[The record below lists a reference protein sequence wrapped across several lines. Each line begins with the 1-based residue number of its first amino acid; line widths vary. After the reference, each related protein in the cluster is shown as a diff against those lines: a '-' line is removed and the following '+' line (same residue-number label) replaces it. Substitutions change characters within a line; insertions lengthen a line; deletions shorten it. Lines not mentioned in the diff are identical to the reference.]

1 MKSRRSF
8 IKSVSAIAA
17 GIAVSG
23 LHPIMAAVPEIRESK
38 NPERK
43 IHIFSKH
50 LQWLGYQE
58 MAEMVRQI
66 GFDGIDL
73 TVRPNGH
80 VLPENVKAEL
90 PKAVKV
96 IRSSGLLADRIT
108 TAITDADDPLT
119 IQVLTAA
126 AESGI
131 QNYRLGWLSY
141 DESKSIKENLHFF
154 NLKLQKLAAINKQLG
169 IKGAYQNHAGESVG
183 GPVWDMGLLLE
194 GIDPEYLGIRY
205 DIRHATVS
213 GGLSWPVGLEYLADK
228 INSLDLKDFI
238 WMEKENKWQPVN
250 VPLNEGMVDF
260 DRFLKILKQKNISGD
275 FTMHFEYELGGAD
288 TGAFKLT
295 VPPVTVISAMK
306 RDLAVFKAWM

>member
-1 MKSRRSF
+1 MT
-8 IKSVSAIAA
+8 A

-23 LHPIMAAVPEIRESK
+23 FHPLMAAGSEIRESK
-38 NPERK
+38 NPGRK
-43 IHIFSKH
+43 IHVFSKH

-58 MAEMVRQI
+58 MAETVRQI

-80 VLPENVKAEL
+80 VLPVNVKEDLA
-90 PKAVKV
+90 KAIKA
-96 IRSSGLLADRIT
+96 IRSCGLLADRIT

-119 IQVLTAA
+119 IQVLTVA
-126 AESGI
+126 AELGI
-131 QNYRLGWLSY
+131 ENYRLGWLSY

-154 NLKLQKLAAINKQLG
+154 NLKLQKLAAVNRKLG
-169 IKGAYQNHAGESVG
+169 IKGAYQNHAGEGVG
-183 GPVWDMGLLLE
+183 GAVWDMGLLLDA
-194 GIDPEYLGIRY
+194 IDPEYLGIRY

-213 GGLSWPVGLEYLADK
+213 GGLSWTVGLEYLADK
-228 INSLDLKDFI
+228 INSLDLKDFV
-238 WMEKENKWQPVN
+238 WKEKENKWQPVN
-250 VPLNEGMVDF
+250 VPLGKGMVDF
-260 DRFLKILKQKNISGD
+260 DRFLEILKQENINGD

-295 VPPVTVISAMK
+295 VPPETVISAMK